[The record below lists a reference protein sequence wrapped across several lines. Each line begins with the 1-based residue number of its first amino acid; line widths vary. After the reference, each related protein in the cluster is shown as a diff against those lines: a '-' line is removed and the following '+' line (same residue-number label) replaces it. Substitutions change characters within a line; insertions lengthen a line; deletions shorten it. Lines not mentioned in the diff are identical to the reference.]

1 MRLKLLNDFL
11 FECDEDLF
19 SYRLD
24 GLIIKCEF
32 VLTKIVTTLNNNI
45 EK

>member
-19 SYRLD
+19 SYRLAECK
-24 GLIIKCEF
+24 IKCEF
-32 VLTKIVTTLNNNI
+32 VLAKIVTTLTNNI

>member
-24 GLIIKCEF
+24 RFSIKCEF
-32 VLTKIVTTLNNNI
+32 VLPKMFYILNNNI
-45 EK
+45 AK